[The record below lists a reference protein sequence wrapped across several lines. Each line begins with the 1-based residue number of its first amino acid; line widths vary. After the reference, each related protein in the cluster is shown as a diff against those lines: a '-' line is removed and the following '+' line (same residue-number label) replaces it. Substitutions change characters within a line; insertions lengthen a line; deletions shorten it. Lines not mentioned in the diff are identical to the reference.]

1 MDTDS
6 ALATGV
12 ACSVTIVAVVCL
24 VHTWYRARRRR
35 PMSESDVSEQSV
47 SEHGVPERSVSEQSV
62 SEHDGD
68 YV

>member
-12 ACSVTIVAVVCL
+12 ACSVAVVAVVCL

-35 PMSESDVSEQSV
+35 PMSESDVSES
-47 SEHGVPERSVSEQSV
+47 GVPERSVPERSV
-62 SEHDGD
+62 PEHDGD

>member
-12 ACSVTIVAVVCL
+12 ACSVAVVAVVCL
-24 VHTWYRARRRR
+24 VHNWYRARRRR
-35 PMSESDVSEQSV
+35 PMSESDVSERSVSERSVSERSV
-47 SEHGVPERSVSEQSV
+47 SEHGVPE
-62 SEHDGD
+62 HDGD

>member
-12 ACSVTIVAVVCL
+12 ACSVAVVAVVCI
-24 VHTWYRARRRR
+24 VHNWYRARQRR
-35 PMSESDVSEQSV
+35 PMSESDVSE
-47 SEHGVPERSVSEQSV
+47 RSVSEQSV
-62 SEHDGD
+62 SEPESDGA

>member
-12 ACSVTIVAVVCL
+12 ACSVAVVAVVCL
-24 VHTWYRARRRR
+24 VHNWYRARRRR

-47 SEHGVPERSVSEQSV
+47 SEQSVSEHGVPERSVP
-62 SEHDGD
+62 EHDGD

>member
-12 ACSVTIVAVVCL
+12 ACSVAIVAVVCL
-24 VHTWYRARRRR
+24 VHNWYRARRRR
-35 PMSESDVSEQSV
+35 PMSESDVSEHGV
-47 SEHGVPERSVSEQSV
+47 PEHGVP
-62 SEHDGD
+62 EHDGD